1 MDAELSSFRIF
12 AEIVAAGS
20 LSEAARR
27 MQMSLTF
34 VSRRLSSLEDK
45 LGARLID
52 RSAHTFTLT
61 NEGLFFHER
70 VAAILDTTD
79 AAVSEVRALRGRIEG
94 NLRVSAPSE
103 IGRRQIAL
111 LCRKF
116 SVENPELTIELS
128 LTDTRPDVLRGGLDV
143 AIVTKRPTEGDVIQR
158 KILES
163 RRVICA
169 APSYIS
175 AHGRPTTPEELALH
189 KCILLRRGS
198 RLYDQWM
205 IRTTSGVSQI
215 SVPKTLV
222 SNSTDVVHAWVLEGA
237 GIAVKALWDIE
248 DDLRDSRLVELLGE
262 YGTDSVALYVVFSSR
277 RHIPHRLRKF
287 IDFLIEYLP
296 LEDGV

>member
-1 MDAELSSFRIF
+1 MDTELSAFRIF
-12 AEIVAAGS
+12 AQIVAAGS

-34 VSRRLSSLEDK
+34 VSRRLSGLEDK

-61 NEGLFFHER
+61 NEGLLFHER
-70 VAAILDTTD
+70 VAAILEATD
-79 AAVSEVRALRGRIEG
+79 AAVSDVRALRGRIEG
-94 NLRVSAPSE
+94 TLRVSAPSQ
-103 IGRRQIAL
+103 IGRRQIAH

-116 SVENPELTIELS
+116 SIENPDLTIDLT

-143 AIVTKRPTEGDVIQR
+143 AIVTKRPTEGDVVQR

-175 AHGRPTTPEELALH
+175 AHGSPTTAEELVRH
-189 KCILLRRGS
+189 RCILLRRGA
-198 RLYDQWM
+198 RLYDQWNV
-205 IRTTSGVSQI
+205 RTDSGVSQV
-215 SVPKTLV
+215 SVSKFLV
-222 SNSTDVVHAWVLEGA
+222 ADSTDVVHTWALEGA

-248 DDLRDSRLVELLGE
+248 DDLREGRLVELLGD
-262 YGTDSVALYVVFSSR
+262 YGTDRISLYVAFLSR
-277 RHIPHRLRKF
+277 KHIPSRLRRF
-287 IDFLIEYLP
+287 IDFLVEHLP
-296 LEDGV
+296 VREDD

>member
-1 MDAELSSFRIF
+1 MDAELSAFRIF
-12 AEIVAAGS
+12 AQIVAAGS

-61 NEGLFFHER
+61 GEGLLFYER
-70 VAAILDTTD
+70 VATILEATD

-94 NLRVSAPSE
+94 TLRVSAPSE
-103 IGRRQIAL
+103 IGRRQIAH
-111 LCRKF
+111 LCSKF
-116 SVENPELTIELS
+116 SVENPELTIELTV
-128 LTDTRPDVLRGGLDV
+128 TDTRPDVLRGGLDV
-143 AIVTKRPTEGDVIQR
+143 AIVTKRPTEGDVVQR

-175 AHGRPTTPEELALH
+175 VHGRPTKPEELALH
-189 KCILLRRGS
+189 RCILLRRGA
-198 RLYDQWM
+198 RLYDQWN
-205 IRTTSGVSQI
+205 IRTASGISQI
-215 SVPKTLV
+215 SVSKSLV
-222 SNSTDVVHAWVLEGA
+222 ANSTDVVHTWALEGA

-248 DDLRDSRLVELLGE
+248 EDLRDGRLVELLGE
-262 YGTDSVALYVVFSSR
+262 YGTDSIALYVAFLSR
-277 RHIPHRLRKF
+277 KHIPYRLRRF
-287 IDFLIEYLP
+287 IDFLVESLP
-296 LEDGV
+296 VNEDD